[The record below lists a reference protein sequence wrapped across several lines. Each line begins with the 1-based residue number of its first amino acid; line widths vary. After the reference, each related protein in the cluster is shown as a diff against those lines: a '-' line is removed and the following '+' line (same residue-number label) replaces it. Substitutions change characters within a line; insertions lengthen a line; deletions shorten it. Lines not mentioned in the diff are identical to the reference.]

1 MVPVLIYPS
10 PADGTKYVVLN
21 SGLTFRE
28 GHDSTNSNQTPKL
41 PDWAA
46 LDITVPADANA
57 AGKVVE
63 AGFFDE
69 EWKVK
74 GKGK

>member
-1 MVPVLIYPS
+1 MAPVLIYPS
-10 PADGTKYVVLN
+10 PLDSTKYVVLN

-28 GHDSTNSNQTPKL
+28 GHDSTNSNQNPKL

-46 LDITVPADANA
+46 LDITVPADALSP
-57 AGKVVE
+57 GKVLN

-74 GKGK
+74 AK